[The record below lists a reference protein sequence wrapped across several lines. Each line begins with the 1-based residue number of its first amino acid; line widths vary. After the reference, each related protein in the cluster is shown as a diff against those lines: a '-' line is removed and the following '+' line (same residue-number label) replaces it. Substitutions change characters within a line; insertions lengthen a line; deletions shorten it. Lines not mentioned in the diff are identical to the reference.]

1 MPEKKDE
8 FYFPKY
14 NKKNE
19 DDAKYCS
26 KCGTNLNSIKNSY
39 NTTQIK
45 NTSFEKQVEDF
56 VEEIGQ
62 LGKKAGKIIV
72 FNSIDNCCS
81 PGGDV
86 IISPNF
92 FI

>member
-8 FYFPKY
+8 FYFPKC
-14 NKKNE
+14 NKKNK

-56 VEEIGQ
+56 V
-62 LGKKAGKIIV
+62 
-72 FNSIDNCCS
+72 
-81 PGGDV
+81 
-86 IISPNF
+86 
-92 FI
+92 

>member
-8 FYFPKY
+8 FYCPKC

-26 KCGTNLNSIKNSY
+26 KCGTNQNSIKNSY
-39 NTTQIK
+39 NATQVK

-56 VEEIGQ
+56 AEEIGQ
-62 LGKKAGKIIV
+62 LGKKAGKTIL
-72 FNSIDNCCS
+72 FNSIDNCC
-81 PGGDV
+81 PPEGGV
-86 IISPNF
+86 IISPSF